1 MRMTDLLSGKMF
13 IVLERLV
20 YSEDDWLAVR
30 RDLFMVRKD
39 RFTVRT
45 GLLCGEIRLWCW
57 RDWFTVWTTGLLC
70 GKTDL

>member
-30 RDLFMVRKD
+30 RDLFMVWK
-39 RFTVRT
+39 
-45 GLLCGEIRLWCW
+45 
-57 RDWFTVWTTGLLC
+57 DWFTVRMTGSVRKICLWSGRTGLQ
-70 GKTDL
+70 